1 MAHKVKKVVDTTSN
15 RGEFN
20 RAYKRYLEST
30 GKIHCSYC
38 SYHRG
43 ENNTSKWYG
52 GIANDDMEIC
62 RGKRKGT
69 NTRFPNW
76 KLVSKNRKQW
86 MKKPT
91 KFEYHYS
98 NWSERVYIDIT
109 W

>member
-1 MAHKVKKVVDTTSN
+1 MRRIKEVVETTSN

-20 RAYKRYLEST
+20 RAYKTYLERT

-38 SYHRG
+38 GYHKN
-43 ENNTSKWYG
+43 ENKTSKWYG
-52 GIANDDMEIC
+52 GFIYDDMETC
-62 RGKRKGT
+62 CGKRKGT

-86 MKKPT
+86 MNKPIVIT
-91 KFEYHYS
+91 KEKSRWNNNVF
-98 NWSERVYIDIT
+98 IDIK